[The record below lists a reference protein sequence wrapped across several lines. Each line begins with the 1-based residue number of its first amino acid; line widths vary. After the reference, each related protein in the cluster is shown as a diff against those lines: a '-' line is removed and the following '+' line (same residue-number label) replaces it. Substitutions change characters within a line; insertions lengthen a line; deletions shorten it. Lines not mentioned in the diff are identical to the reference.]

1 MTPMLN
7 ALFPVTRVVLALAI
21 VAAYASSA
29 AAQFRPPPAA
39 AIGENYHVELSYLFW
54 NATPEL
60 IISSESLGIPGD
72 DVNLTTDLG
81 IEKKRLREL
90 RVVLRPGRKHKFRFN
105 YTPIRYEAQAPVT
118 REFTFNGLRYRVG
131 LPVNTRADLT
141 TLRGAYEYD
150 FFYTDRGFAGVVL
163 DLKYTNIDVELNS
176 PIGNEFVKSVAPIPG
191 IGFIGRGYVVANVS
205 ITGELTY
212 FRVPE
217 NLGGEDFGGRYLDF
231 DLYGTFN
238 FTENVGA
245 QVGYRSI
252 DVNYFADLDAG
263 TLKFKGMYFG
273 GVVRF

>member
-1 MTPMLN
+1 MLN
-7 ALFPVTRVVLALAI
+7 AVSGLTRVVLALAI
-21 VAAYASSA
+21 VAACASSA
-29 AAQFRPPPAA
+29 DAQFQRPADP
-39 AIGENYHVELSYLFW
+39 AIGENYHVEVSYLFW
-54 NATPEL
+54 SATPEL

-72 DVNLTTDLG
+72 DVNLISDLG

-105 YTPIRYEAQAPVT
+105 YTPIKYEAQSPVT
-118 REFTFNGLRYRVG
+118 RDFTFNGLRYRVG
-131 LPVNTRADLT
+131 LLVNTRADLT
-141 TLRGAYEYD
+141 TFRGAYEYD
-150 FFYTDRGFAGVVL
+150 FLYTDRGFAGVVV

-176 PIGNEFVKSVAPIPG
+176 PIGLEFVKSAAPIPG
-191 IGFIGRGYVVANVS
+191 IGFIARGYVLANVS
-205 ITGELTY
+205 VTGEMTY
-212 FRVPE
+212 FRIPE

-252 DVNYFADLDAG
+252 DVNYFAELDAG
-263 TLKFKGMYFG
+263 TLTFKGLYFG

>member
-1 MTPMLN
+1 MLN
-7 ALFPVTRVVLALAI
+7 TLFGLTRVVLALAI
-21 VAAYASSA
+21 VAACASRA
-29 AAQFRPPPAA
+29 DAQFRPPPAA
-39 AIGENYHVELSYLFW
+39 AIGEKYHVEVSYLFW
-54 NATPEL
+54 NPTPEL

-72 DVNLTTDLG
+72 EVNLITDLG
-81 IEKKRLREL
+81 IEKKRFGEV

-105 YTPIRYEAQAPVT
+105 YTPIKYEAQAPVT
-118 REFTFNGLRYRVG
+118 RQFVFNGLRYPVG
-131 LPVNTRADLT
+131 LLVSTTADLT

-150 FFYTDRGFAGVVL
+150 FFYTDRGFAGVVI

-176 PIGNEFVKSVAPIPG
+176 PIGLEFVKSVAPIPG

-263 TLKFKGMYFG
+263 TLTFKGMYFG

>member
-1 MTPMLN
+1 MLK
-7 ALFPVTRVVLALAI
+7 AVPGLTRAVLALAI
-21 VAAYASSA
+21 VAGCASRA
-29 AAQFRPPPAA
+29 DAQFQRAPDPAV
-39 AIGENYHVELSYLFW
+39 GETYHVELSYVFW

-72 DVNLTTDLG
+72 DVNLITDLG
-81 IEKKRLREL
+81 IERKRLQEL
-90 RVVLRPGRKHKFRFN
+90 RIVLRPARKHKFRFN
-105 YTPIRYEAQAPVT
+105 YLPVKYEAQAPVT
-118 REFTFNGLRYRVG
+118 RTFIFNGIRYPVG
-131 LPVNTRADLT
+131 LLVSTSADLT

-150 FFYTDRGFAGVVL
+150 FFSADAGFAGVVL
-163 DLKYTNIDVELNS
+163 DLKYTNVDVELNS
-176 PIGNEFVKSVAPIPG
+176 PIGLEFVKSVAPIPG
-191 IGFIGRGYVVANVS
+191 IGFIARGYLVANVS
-205 ITGELTY
+205 VTGEITY

-238 FTENVGA
+238 FNKNAGA

-263 TLKFKGMYFG
+263 SLTFKGLYFG

>member
-1 MTPMLN
+1 MLT
-7 ALFPVTRVVLALAI
+7 ALFGLTRVVLALAI
-21 VAAYASSA
+21 VAACASRA
-29 AAQFRPPPAA
+29 DAQFRPPPAA
-39 AIGENYHVELSYLFW
+39 AIGEKYHVEVSYLFW
-54 NATPEL
+54 NPTPEL

-72 DVNLTTDLG
+72 DVNLITDLG
-81 IEKKRLREL
+81 IEKQRFREL

-105 YTPIRYEAQAPVT
+105 YTPIKYEAQAPVT
-118 REFTFNGLRYRVG
+118 RQFIFNGLRYPVG
-131 LPVNTRADLT
+131 LLVNTSADLT

-176 PIGNEFVKSVAPIPG
+176 PIGPAFVKSVAPIPG

-205 ITGELTY
+205 ITGEFTY

-263 TLKFKGMYFG
+263 TLTFKGMYFG